1 MSLLRQ
7 KAPLIREKRLNA
19 IAAYYGKAETLLQEN
34 ASEDQFLQR
43 VRTYS
48 QDAPSDILY
57 ALSIIATI
65 KDAAVV
71 VHGGSGC
78 AAARLTFDFF
88 DENNGKW
95 AVTNLNERDS
105 IMGSKVKLRE
115 TIMQVYKLHSPK
127 IVFIISTPIVAI
139 NNDDIESVV
148 DELKEELGIA
158 IVPVYT
164 DGFRSKIGTTGYDV
178 VSHSIVKR
186 ILNTKKDAVGEHVNL
201 LSVSEKPSDLKEV
214 NRLLQE
220 LGLQTNVFPRFSS
233 FENIEQAKNALFSL
247 SINPDEADYP
257 GKILENRF
265 EIPYVHSVL
274 PVGIANTSQWLTE
287 IAIATGRKKEV
298 QSLLSRE
305 KERLSSLLKKNDLSK
320 RKVFISLTPAY
331 GIALYELFEELGFE
345 VVGVKFTYID
355 QLHLK
360 FVEKIKAER
369 PELALFI
376 GDGQLFEEENVIRK
390 IKPDLYIGNS
400 SDFAVAIRN
409 GVSVINIQNLS
420 IIGFEGVLNLVGKIR
435 KTLANTSFTQL
446 LAQSENKSYTNYWL
460 NKSTNWFI
468 KQEVK

>member
-19 IAAYYGKAETLLQEN
+19 IAAYYGKAETLLTEN
-34 ASEDQFLQR
+34 DKEGQFLQR

-57 ALSIIATI
+57 VLNVIATI
-65 KDAAVV
+65 KDAAIV
-71 VHGGSGC
+71 VHGGAGC
-78 AAARLTFDFF
+78 AAARLTFDLF

-95 AVTNLNERDS
+95 VVTNLNERDS
-105 IMGSKVKLRE
+105 IMGSEVKLRE
-115 TIMQVYKLHSPK
+115 TILQVYKLHSPK

-148 DELKEELGIA
+148 DDLKEELGIA

-164 DGFRSKIGTTGYDV
+164 DGFRSKVGTTGYDI

-186 ILNTKKDAVGEHVNL
+186 ILDTKKNAVANHVNL
-201 LSVSEKPSDLKEV
+201 LSVSEKPEDLKEA

-220 LGLQTNVFPRFSS
+220 LGLQTNVFPRYASI
-233 FENIEQAKNALFSL
+233 ENIQQAKNASFSIA
-247 SINPDEADYP
+247 INADEADYP
-257 GKILENRF
+257 GKILEDRF
-265 EIPYVHSVL
+265 EIPYVKSTL
-274 PVGIANTSQWLTE
+274 PVGIANTSQWLTD
-287 IAIATGRKKEV
+287 IAIATGRKNEV
-298 QSLLSRE
+298 HGLLSRE
-305 KERLSSLLKKNDLSK
+305 KEKLSSLLKKKDISK

-331 GIALYELFEELGFE
+331 GIALYELLEELGLE

-355 QLHLK
+355 QLHLA
-360 FVEKIKAER
+360 FVGKIQAER
-369 PELALFI
+369 PDLALFI

-390 IKPDLYIGNS
+390 IKPDFYVGNA
-400 SDFAVAIRN
+400 SDFAAAIRN
-409 GVSVINIQNLS
+409 GIPVVNLQSIS

-446 LAQSENKSYTNYWL
+446 VAQSENNSYTKEWL
-460 NKSTNWFI
+460 KKSTNWFI